1 MANDSRAESKRLPIH
16 SREGDRV
23 FFYVDESGNTGNNL
37 FDKQQ
42 PVLSYGVLSSRWD
55 VDEHATAERDA
66 ILRTIAAPSLHA
78 NQLSHTQLRDISGA
92 LLELHSQYEFHFD
105 YYFIDKPS
113 FAVVTFFN
121 AVFDAGLNDAMKRDW
136 YWTPLRFPLIYA
148 IDSILDEDL
157 RRESWQLCLVPRE
170 KVAGE
175 STRIVSLLE
184 AVLSRVEAAHIDAR
198 MKEILSDALRF
209 GIKSPGAMDFGIY
222 SPTALSPNTICFQFV
237 LTAIALRQKVHR
249 EKALRITVD
258 RQTQFNPA
266 QLRTYEIQSKIA
278 ASLRGDNE
286 GRSRYLAHP
295 FLEGAREDTAALVSH
310 FPEEKVTITQSS
322 QSFGLQLTDTYL
334 WLMNRLM
341 QDRDIP
347 EPLIEMLDAVIGR
360 DMMDG
365 ISVDAM
371 MRRWDAFERQLPA
384 FSDVTPEQQRATQ
397 QIIDAHREKVKHLGV
412 L

>member
-1 MANDSRAESKRLPIH
+1 M
-16 SREGDRV
+16 

-66 ILRTIAAPSLHA
+66 ILRTIAAPALHA
-78 NQLSHTQLRDISGA
+78 NQLNHGQLRDISDA
-92 LLELHSQYEFHFD
+92 LVGLHSQYEFHFD

-121 AVFDAGLNDAMKRDW
+121 AVFDAGLNDAMKWDW
-136 YWTPLRFPLIYA
+136 YWTPLRFPLIYLL
-148 IDSILDEDL
+148 DSLLDEDL
-157 RRESWQLCLVPRE
+157 MRESWQLCLVGRD
-170 KVAGE
+170 KVPGE
-175 STRIVSLLE
+175 SARIVSLLE
-184 AVLSRVEAAHIDAR
+184 AVLSRVEAADIDAR
-198 MKEILSDALRF
+198 MQEILSDALRF
-209 GIKSPGAMDFGIY
+209 GIKHPRTMDFGIY

-237 LTAIALRQKVHR
+237 LTAIALRQRIHR
-249 EKALRITVD
+249 ERALRITVD

-266 QLRTYEIQSKIA
+266 QLLTYEIQSKIA

-310 FPEEKVTITQSS
+310 FPEEKVTIAQSN

-341 QDRDIP
+341 QGRDIP
-347 EPLIEMLDAVIGR
+347 ESLAEMLDSVMNQ
-360 DMMDG
+360 DMIDG
-365 ISVDAM
+365 ISIDGM
-371 MRRWDAFERQLPA
+371 MRRWDAFEQQLPA
-384 FSDVTPEQQRATQ
+384 FAAVTSEQRRATQ
-397 QIIDAHREKVKHLGV
+397 QIIDEHRKKVKALA
-412 L
+412 LR